1 MKKMIM
7 TPRRRCFGCKIPLD
21 IRRDEDNSDVIYF
34 DKQFYHKDCFIKAKS
49 VKRKCIVCKEDIVVT
64 SPDDEF
70 IYYDRH
76 CYHPE
81 CFKKFCNE
89 KNTKKWK
96 FALENYENYV
106 QEAKKLAYELL
117 AKKQGSTLSIGQFEE
132 DAQNQIK
139 SWFYGS
145 DLCTFV
151 REKYNVLNPQWDLLK
166 SVIDGTYKNIGIG
179 IPAEDLLDM
188 WERKWKYLQKRHSK
202 LIQKNSDV
210 NATALVRYD
219 VAILVNKYD
228 SYLKWKREQHLLAVE
243 MKTEKEKRT
252 KEHAVLQSI
261 TQNMVSQNVS
271 SSNNDDLTD
280 LVDDIFD

>member
-34 DKQFYHKDCFIKAKS
+34 DKQFLSQGCFIKAKS

-117 AKKQGSTLSIGQFEE
+117 AKKQGSILSIGQFEE

-166 SVIDGTYKNIGIG
+166 SVIDGTYKNHQYRYSCGRFTG
-179 IPAEDLLDM
+179 YVGAQVEVSA
-188 WERKWKYLQKRHSK
+188 KRHSK

-243 MKTEKEKRT
+243 MKTEKEKEPRNMLYYKVLHRT
-252 KEHAVLQSI
+252 WSARMYH
-261 TQNMVSQNVS
+261 
-271 SSNNDDLTD
+271 
-280 LVDDIFD
+280 LVIMMI

>member
-34 DKQFYHKDCFIKAKS
+34 DKQFYHKNCFIKAKS
-49 VKRKCIVCKEDIVVT
+49 VKRKCFVCKEDIVIT

-81 CFKKFCNE
+81 
-89 KNTKKWK
+89 
-96 FALENYENYV
+96 
-106 QEAKKLAYELL
+106 
-117 AKKQGSTLSIGQFEE
+117 
-132 DAQNQIK
+132 

-145 DLCTFV
+145 DLCAFV
-151 REKYNVLNPQWDLLK
+151 REKYNVTNPQWDLLQ
-166 SVIDGTYKNIGIG
+166 SVIDGTYKNIGVG

-188 WERKWKYLQKRHSK
+188 WERKWNYLQKQHNK